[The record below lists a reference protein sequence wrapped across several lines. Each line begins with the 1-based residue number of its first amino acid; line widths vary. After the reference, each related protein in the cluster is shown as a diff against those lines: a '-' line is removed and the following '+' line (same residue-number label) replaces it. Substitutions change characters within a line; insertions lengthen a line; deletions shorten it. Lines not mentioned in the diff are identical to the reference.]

1 MTASPFFHRAQASQ
15 DAPHDVGLGIS
26 PADGRSG
33 NSFHIGS
40 DAEFLADRLGMDLG
54 LRCSDERADARFLHG
69 LEHGNDAVE
78 SPVLELADRAVA
90 FLEIGI
96 SLAGFPAKSIDVF
109 KGRQQAAA
117 RR

>member
-1 MTASPFFHRAQASQ
+1 
-15 DAPHDVGLGIS
+15 
-26 PADGRSG
+26 
-33 NSFHIGS
+33 
-40 DAEFLADRLGMDLG
+40 MDLG

-96 SLAGFPAKSIDVF
+96 SLAGLFRRKAIDVF
-109 KGRQQAAA
+109 KGRQQ
-117 RR
+117 RRPDDSMLIQTAFCRFAHLLQGIGNGLDDTLFGIGQGPVEIE